1 MGQQSEQN
9 NQPAANPPAEEQHTP
24 DTAASISVGA
34 ELRAAREA
42 AGLGLSE
49 VADRLKLSLR
59 QLEAIERDDFDSLPG
74 ATFVRGFVR
83 NYARFLE
90 LDPAPLMSALEGHF
104 PSAAHD
110 VANLA
115 RDEPVAQQENAD
127 ARSIP
132 ASRWLV
138 VGLVG
143 VVLGAAAIWVFGHR
157 EEASQDNSVGQ
168 PMTQAQTASEPVV
181 PASAPM
187 SLSASA
193 AMASAPVLETSAP
206 APAVPAAVPAV
217 AAKPAAPVAKPA
229 ASAPAV
235 HAAPAVA
242 ASAPVAAGQARV
254 SVSTEEE
261 AWVSIVDANGKKLVF
276 ANLQPG
282 AAREASGTPPFK
294 VRLGNAEKVTLS
306 FNGKPVNFTD
316 RIKGTVANLDLK

>member
-9 NQPAANPPAEEQHTP
+9 NQPAPNPSAEEQQIP
-24 DTAASISVGA
+24 EAPAAVSVGA
-34 ELRAAREA
+34 ELRTAREA

-90 LDPAPLMSALEGHF
+90 LDPAPLMAALEGHF
-104 PSAAHD
+104 PSAVHD
-110 VANLA
+110 VANLV
-115 RDEPVAQQENAD
+115 RDEPVAQHEPAAD
-127 ARSIP
+127 KRIP

-143 VVLGAAAIWVFGHR
+143 VVLGATAIWVFGHR
-157 EEASQDNSVGQ
+157 EEGGQDSANGGGL
-168 PMTQAQTASEPVV
+168 PMTQAQPAASEPV
-181 PASAPM
+181 ASSMPL

-206 APAVPAAVPAV
+206 AVAPLAAA
-217 AAKPAAPVAKPA
+217 AAKPAVKPVASLPVA
-229 ASAPAV
+229 TSASAPL
-235 HAAPAVA
+235 
-242 ASAPVAAGQARV
+242 AAGQARV
-254 SVSTEEE
+254 TVSTEEE

-276 ANLQPG
+276 SNLQPG
-282 AAREASGTPPFK
+282 DARDASGTPPFK
-294 VRLGNAEKVTLS
+294 VRLGNAEKVTLT
-306 FNGKPVNFTD
+306 FNGKPVNFAD
-316 RIKGTVANLDLK
+316 RIKGTVANIDLK